1 MRCRSSR
8 SAPTAAMSTS
18 LGVDPFAMSLATGLP
33 RPTMTSS
40 SMTSAKVERP
50 DRLSDRKNS
59 PYATKSLFGPAFSEI
74 CCSKAR
80 YACAH
85 GCRSGS
91 CRYRIDD
98 ASSMSAVASRSP
110 REESSSLSLS
120 WKPMPFATM
129 TIDETTRRWNCGRD
143 GPRRVV
149 VDADAAFDD
158 GVGVLCLRC
167 GAKDARRV
175 AACVAMDPRSV
186 CVVT

>member
-1 MRCRSSR
+1 MRWRSSR

-18 LGVDPFAMSLATGLP
+18 FGVDPFAMSLATGLP

-129 TIDETTRRWNCGRD
+129 DDRRRD
-143 GPRRVV
+143 DGWGAMDLRWVV
-149 VDADAAFDD
+149 VDADAGLD

-175 AACVAMDPRSV
+175 AVCVAMDPRSV

>member
-120 WKPMPFATM
+120 WKPMPFAM
-129 TIDETTRRWNCGRD
+129 M
-143 GPRRVV
+143 
-149 VDADAAFDD
+149 DD
-158 GVGVLCLRC
+158 R
-167 GAKDARRV
+167 
-175 AACVAMDPRSV
+175 
-186 CVVT
+186 

>member
-18 LGVDPFAMSLATGLP
+18 FGVDPRAMSLATGLP

-85 GCRSGS
+85 RCRSGS

-110 REESSSLSLS
+110 RDESSSLSLS
-120 WKPMPFATM
+120 WKPMPFAT
-129 TIDETTRRWNCGRD
+129 IDDRRWGAMD
-143 GPRRVV
+143 LRVV

-158 GVGVLCLRC
+158 GFGVLRLRC

-175 AACVAMDPRSV
+175 AACVAMAGSPR

>member
-120 WKPMPFATM
+120 WKPMPFAT
-129 TIDETTRRWNCGRD
+129 IDARWTSHVSSWMPTPHSMMVSAYC
-143 GPRRVV
+143 
-149 VDADAAFDD
+149 AFD
-158 GVGVLCLRC
+158 
-167 GAKDARRV
+167 V
-175 AACVAMDPRSV
+175 APNMRGGSPRASPWIPAV
-186 CVVT
+186 CVS